1 MIRIFGAMTAAML
14 TCMSGSV
21 AAIGR
26 AHERIDDASASL
38 DVAALLAAAQGAP
51 PLICSLAAN
60 SLRGWGWGGRDAP
73 ATPLSA
79 VVTPVRSRDVESRA
93 LPVAD
98 IERLVAALDSA
109 DPCVRELSVR
119 ILGGQEKNQTVVTAL
134 LTRLSSSDATIR
146 EVAAFGLGL
155 MQPPSAVDPLL
166 GALRDVASGV
176 RANAAW
182 ALGRH
187 ENGRALAALV
197 GLFND
202 ASDTV
207 REAAVVAAGRIDS
220 NSTVGALLRVLQ
232 NDSSPNVRRVAAW
245 ALGQHGAREANDA
258 MARQLD
264 KEPDASVREMI
275 VWALGNTRAR
285 GSASVIANAMKH
297 DSNDAVR
304 ETATWALAEIGER
317 SAVTA
322 LADVLSTDASARVRG
337 TAAWAVGQLRD
348 SGHEAPSALV
358 RVLKDESDDV
368 RLKAAWALG
377 QIGDPA
383 SMGGIRDALRAERS
397 PQVRK
402 ALIRALVRTG
412 GRSEE
417 ALTEL
422 LNSSDATVREAAV
435 RGLAGAHSFD
445 PWPWPWPRPRPF
457 P

>member
-1 MIRIFGAMTAAML
+1 MMMIRIFGAMTAAML

-26 AHERIDDASASL
+26 AHERVGDARASL
-38 DVAALLAAAQGAP
+38 DVAALLAAAQGEA

-60 SLRGWGWGGRDAP
+60 SLRGWRWGGREAP

-119 ILGGQEKNQTVVTAL
+119 ILGGQERNQTVVTAL

-155 MQPPSAVDPLL
+155 MQPPSAVDPLI
-166 GALRDVASGV
+166 GALRDVAAGV
-176 RANAAW
+176 RADAAG

-245 ALGQHGAREANDA
+245 ALGQHGARGAKDA

-264 KEPDASVREMI
+264 KE
-275 VWALGNTRAR
+275 
-285 GSASVIANAMKH
+285 
-297 DSNDAVR
+297 
-304 ETATWALAEIGER
+304 
-317 SAVTA
+317 
-322 LADVLSTDASARVRG
+322 
-337 TAAWAVGQLRD
+337 
-348 SGHEAPSALV
+348 
-358 RVLKDESDDV
+358 
-368 RLKAAWALG
+368 
-377 QIGDPA
+377 
-383 SMGGIRDALRAERS
+383 
-397 PQVRK
+397 
-402 ALIRALVRTG
+402 
-412 GRSEE
+412 
-417 ALTEL
+417 
-422 LNSSDATVREAAV
+422 
-435 RGLAGAHSFD
+435 
-445 PWPWPWPRPRPF
+445 
-457 P
+457 